1 MRAAPAAP
9 GPADTGG
16 LSLSFEGKI
25 QGTGGRRLLAS
36 AGRGILAGPE
46 LETNKTHL
54 ETQSLVGLENYKFFN
69 SVSIIVSLELIVT
82 DPNIEERSKT
92 RL

>member
-54 ETQSLVGLENYKFFN
+54 ETRSFIGLENYKF
-69 SVSIIVSLELIVT
+69 SISIVSLELIVT
-82 DPNIEERSKT
+82 DPNIEEEERSKT

>member
-54 ETQSLVGLENYKFFN
+54 ETQSLAGLENYKFFI
-69 SVSIIVSLELIVT
+69 SIVSLELIVT
-82 DPNIEERSKT
+82 DPNIEEEERSKT

>member
-1 MRAAPAAP
+1 V
-9 GPADTGG
+9 
-16 LSLSFEGKI
+16 
-25 QGTGGRRLLAS
+25 
-36 AGRGILAGPE
+36 

-54 ETQSLVGLENYKFFN
+54 ETQSFAGLENYKFFI

-82 DPNIEERSKT
+82 DPNIEEEERSKT